1 MKLTQSYYFVIS
13 HFYYLVEVGRHQTQ
27 LFQTTKNVYF
37 TRTLFS
43 SSILSFFVYV
53 PCPTQTK
60 KQTFL
65 QTTPS
70 VIEITEIPDEE
81 VEPVQLSPV
90 ETDKPQ
96 VTIVVEDDTKPQPTT
111 TTTTTKTQITEEKT
125 KAEKTKVIRKK
136 VFLCLAFPLQSMMMM
151 PNSFFLQRLT
161 LPLPST

>member
-1 MKLTQSYYFVIS
+1 
-13 HFYYLVEVGRHQTQ
+13 
-27 LFQTTKNVYF
+27 
-37 TRTLFS
+37 
-43 SSILSFFVYV
+43 VYV
-53 PCPTQTK
+53 PCPTRTN

-96 VTIVVEDDTKPQPTT
+96 VTIVVEDDTKPTTTT

-125 KAEKTKVIRKK
+125 KVEKTKVIRKK

-151 PNSFFLQRLT
+151 PN
-161 LPLPST
+161 